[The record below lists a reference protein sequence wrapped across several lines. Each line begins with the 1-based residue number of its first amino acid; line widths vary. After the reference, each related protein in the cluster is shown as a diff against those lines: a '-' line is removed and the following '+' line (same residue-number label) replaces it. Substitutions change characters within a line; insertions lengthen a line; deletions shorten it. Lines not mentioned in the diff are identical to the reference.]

1 MGTFTC
7 VHTGIGRS
15 ALVENTISGNSM
27 RTLIYQ
33 PTGSGESN
41 MIHMTLTVI
50 ATTYL
55 DKTNQWETVGFEKRN
70 EALRHIQTGR
80 LQFPVNVPEILFN

>member
-1 MGTFTC
+1 
-7 VHTGIGRS
+7 
-15 ALVENTISGNSM
+15 
-27 RTLIYQ
+27 
-33 PTGSGESN
+33 

-80 LQFPVNVPEILFN
+80 LQFPVNVPEILFNWAAQFDRTLKTDFQWTRFTWELKVSQ